1 MSGMYQLPPIVP
13 IDMVIELPT
22 CMYRLPTI
30 PTIVGAEG
38 VSNEVIILLP
48 IFD

>member
-30 PTIVGAEG
+30 VGAEG
-38 VSNEVIILLP
+38 VSNEVIILLL